1 MIHIYCGNGKGKSTA
16 SLGLCVRAA
25 GNDIPVLLVQFLK
38 DDTSGELNIL
48 RNIPKIEIMHSDKFF
63 GFTWN
68 MTEAELKE
76 QAEIFDGMLG
86 KVETWIDENLGKL
99 DTKKQSEQKGN
110 DCLSDMNGG
119 LSDEQD
125 ADKICCL
132 PDECEIAKN
141 SCLSDKPEADKNS
154 CIKLL
159 VILDEVIPAIDC
171 KLVEE
176 SVLFKLMD
184 KYSRDDVE
192 FVLTGRNPSE
202 ELKSKADYISCIE
215 AVKHPYENGVTAR
228 QGVEY

>member
-25 GNDIPVLLVQFLK
+25 GNDIPVLLVLFLK
-38 DDTSGELNIL
+38 DDTSGELKVL
-48 RNIPKIEIMHSDKFF
+48 RNLPNVQIMHSDKFF

-68 MTEAELKE
+68 MTEEELKE
-76 QAEIFDGMLG
+76 QAEIFDGMLK
-86 KVETWIDENLGKL
+86 KVSAWIDEKLEKL
-99 DTKKQSEQKGN
+99 DVKKLSEETGKA
-110 DCLSDMNGG
+110 CISDMNG
-119 LSDEQD
+119 
-125 ADKICCL
+125 
-132 PDECEIAKN
+132 
-141 SCLSDKPEADKNS
+141 CLSDKHDDKNCCLSHKPEADKNS
-154 CIKLL
+154 CVKLL
-159 VILDEVIPAIDC
+159 VILDEVISAIDC

-184 KYSRDDVE
+184 KYSRNDVE
-192 FVLTGRNPSE
+192 FVLTGRNPSK